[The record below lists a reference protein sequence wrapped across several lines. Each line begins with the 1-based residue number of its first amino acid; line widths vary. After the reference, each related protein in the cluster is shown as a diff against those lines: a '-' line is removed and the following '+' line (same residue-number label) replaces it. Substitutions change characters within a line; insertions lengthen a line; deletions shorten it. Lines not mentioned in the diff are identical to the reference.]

1 MSTPAL
7 SIHPTLGTSSN
18 TRGGTF
24 VELEHLQRFRY
35 PGLAL
40 GLSVVILPLD
50 FALGPPIVGLAIIKA
65 SLPRWKK
72 TLANIR
78 QKGRPDADVL
88 ESLWILF
95 HTLTGELFAPA
106 LSLVM
111 VEAANTLRDLTAR
124 ASEQSQP
131 ELIPNRPYWIER
143 KKRRRKVL
151 SQHLELGDAV
161 ILGVGDRIPA
171 DGIILRGQGLIDQ
184 GMLTGDSLFVTR
196 GPEETIYASTVVVKG
211 QLVMTITR
219 LGSETRAF
227 RMVADDM
234 DADPEDT
241 RISDY
246 MEELGNKAV
255 APALVA
261 SSALFLLTGNVHQ
274 SIAPLQL
281 DFAQGVGVGAPVP
294 VLTSLQQATQKG
306 RVLIKGGH
314 SLEHLA
320 HLDAIVFDKTG
331 TLTQQASEIETV
343 RSFDPEWTEDRLLE
357 VAVSASSYTLHSF
370 SLGLQAY
377 ADKLKI
383 NYESVDPI
391 ESTDSGVMANVK
403 GHEVLVGTNHFL
415 KARGL
420 KVDEDYH
427 RKHKSVIRDRSIR
440 YIVIDGTIL
449 GAISYTN
456 PIRPESAVCIEK
468 LQSLGIACYLFT
480 GDNNQAANAVAYKL
494 GFKPSNTFS
503 DLSSGGK
510 VEMLTK
516 LRQHHREI
524 AYVGD
529 GINDLPA
536 LRHADLGITFRD
548 TNSLAV
554 ECADMILLDDS
565 LLGIPYAIQL
575 ARKSMNIVH
584 QNIIIVTAANFAA
597 ITGSLLFN
605 LSALG
610 SVLVNNGATL
620 YAGLN
625 GLKPLTYGER
635 IDPELD
641 RNLIRGDQALLGIP
655 WRKRRRSGLG
665 RLLENGDTRGS
676 A

>member
-1 MSTPAL
+1 MSSPAL
-7 SIHPTLGTSSN
+7 SIHPTMATP
-18 TRGGTF
+18 TEQRGGPF
-24 VELEHLQRFRY
+24 VDFEHLERFRY

-50 FALGPPIVGLAIIKA
+50 VAIGPPLVGLAIIKA

-72 TLANIR
+72 TLTNIR
-78 QKGRPDADVL
+78 QRGRPDADVL

-143 KKRRRKVL
+143 KGRRRKVL

-161 ILGVGDRIPA
+161 ILGAGDRIPA
-171 DGIILRGQGLIDQ
+171 DGSILRGQALIDQ

-196 GPEETIYASTVVVKG
+196 SPSETIFASTVVVKG

-219 LGSETRAF
+219 LGQETRAF
-227 RMVADDM
+227 RMVADDL

-281 DFAQGVGVGAPVP
+281 DFAQGVGVGAPIP
-294 VLTSLQQATQKG
+294 ILTTLQQATQKG

-331 TLTQQASEIETV
+331 TLTQQASEIEGI
-343 RSFDPEWTEDRLLE
+343 RSFSSEWSEAKLLE
-357 VAVSASSYTLHSF
+357 IAASASSYTLHPF

-377 ADKLKI
+377 AEKLEI
-383 NYESVDPI
+383 AYASVDPI
-391 ESTDSGVMANVK
+391 ESTDSGVRASIQDQ
-403 GHEVLVGTNHFL
+403 EVLVGTNHFL

-420 KVDEDYH
+420 SVDEDYH

-440 YIVIDGTIL
+440 YIVVDGTIL

-468 LQSLGIACYLFT
+468 LQALGIACYLFT

-510 VEMLTK
+510 VEMLSK
-516 LRQHHREI
+516 LRQQHREI

-536 LRHADLGITFRD
+536 LRHADLGMTFRD

-554 ECADMILLDDS
+554 ECADVILLDDS
-565 LLGIPYAIQL
+565 LLGIPYAVEI

-584 QNIIIVTAANFAA
+584 QNIIIVTAANLAA

-625 GLKPLTYGER
+625 GLKPLGYGER
-635 IDPELD
+635 VDPDLD

-665 RLLENGDTRGS
+665 QLLDNEEAQES
-676 A
+676 P